1 MNDSQPTRQSR
12 RDTTREERLEVLR
25 LLESGD
31 ISAAEA
37 DALLDALLAVD
48 QASARPGDSAET
60 RPLKR
65 PGAVR
70 IRITDQSTGKAN
82 INLALPISLVEG
94 GLNVARKF
102 APDKVPAAESIRQ
115 SIADGMVGTIV
126 DVVDKNDRIEVI
138 IEP

>member
-1 MNDSQPTRQSR
+1 MNDIQPGRQSR

-31 ISAAEA
+31 ISADEA
-37 DALLDALLAVD
+37 DALLDALLTVD
-48 QASARPGDSAET
+48 QVRPADPTDGRAT
-60 RPLKR
+60 KR

-70 IRITDQSTGKAN
+70 VRITDLATGRAG
-82 INLALPISLVEG
+82 INLALPIGLVEG

-102 APDKVPAAESIRQ
+102 APDKIPAVESIRE
-115 SIADGMVGTIV
+115 SIGNGMVGTIV
-126 DVVDKNDRIEVI
+126 DVVDKNERIEVI

>member
-1 MNDSQPTRQSR
+1 MSDTQFSRQSR

-48 QASARPGDSAET
+48 QARPAEAT
-60 RPLKR
+60 GYQPPKR

-70 IRITDQSTGKAN
+70 IRVTDQLTGKAN
-82 INLALPISLVEG
+82 INLALPLGLVEG
-94 GLNVARKF
+94 GLNIARKF
-102 APDKVPAAESIRQ
+102 APDKVPAVESIRQ
-115 SIADGMVGTIV
+115 SIADGLTGTVV

>member
-1 MNDSQPTRQSR
+1 MNDTQPSRQTR

-31 ISAAEA
+31 ISASEA
-37 DALLDALLAVD
+37 DALLDALLQVD
-48 QASARPGDSAET
+48 QAQFRPGDLSGPAGA
-60 RPLKR
+60 KR
-65 PGAVR
+65 SGAVR
-70 IRITDQSTGKAN
+70 IRITDQTTGKAN
-82 INLALPISLVEG
+82 INLALPLGLVES

-115 SIADGMVGTIV
+115 SIADGLVGTIV
-126 DVVDKNDRIEVI
+126 DVVDKNDRLEVI